1 MPSQKLTDSFIRNF
15 STDKSRVEISDELK
29 PGLVLRVSKKG
40 NKTFVYRYRVH
51 GTSKRYTIGKYPI
64 ISLSKARTLA
74 DELYLQAKQEK
85 DPQKEKMLSRRREI
99 ITIKDLADTYK
110 KRHLPTLKKSTRE
123 DYKRRIDNFIVSEIG
138 DIEINELSRI
148 NIIEFLEEIAE
159 DAPIQSNRVRAILSS
174 MYSFGMKKALCEFNP
189 VSTVKPLGEENTR
202 DRVYSEKEIA
212 ELWKAFELENTP
224 FQQVFKMLLITG
236 QRLGETRRM
245 KWTDINN
252 DTWIIPE
259 EETKAKRTHYVPLSE
274 FALELLEEMK
284 EINGDS
290 DYVFQSTAKVNEP
303 IGWLQHSA
311 VRVSKASKVTDFRIH
326 DLRRTS
332 ASFMAKMGVNRTV
345 LGKVLN
351 HKGLAGDSKV
361 TAVYDRHDYMNEKRV
376 ALENWTIH
384 LKGIINGAETK
395 ANVYKIGS

>member
-1 MPSQKLTDSFIRNF
+1 MPKQKLTDSFIRNC
-15 STDKSRVEISDELK
+15 STSESRVEISDELK
-29 PGLVLRVSKKG
+29 TGLVLRVSKAG
-40 NKTFVYRYRVH
+40 SKTFVFRYRVN
-51 GTSKRYTIGKYPI
+51 GTSKRYTIGKYPMV
-64 ISLSKARTLA
+64 SLSKARTMA
-74 DELYLQAKQEK
+74 DELYIQAKQEI

-99 ITIKDLADTYK
+99 ITISDLAESYK
-110 KRHLPTLKKSTRE
+110 ERHLPTLKKSTQE
-123 DYKRRIDNFIVSEIG
+123 DYKRRIDNFIVSSIG
-138 DIEINELSRI
+138 NIEIQELSRVH
-148 NIIEFLEEIAE
+148 IIEFLEEIAE
-159 DAPIQSNRVRAILSS
+159 EAPIQSNRVRAILSS
-174 MYSFGMKKALCEFNP
+174 MCSFGMKKALCEFNP

-202 DRVYSEKEIA
+202 DRVYSEKEII

-245 KWTDINN
+245 KWADINN

-284 EINGDS
+284 EINSDS
-290 DYVFQSTAKVNEP
+290 DYVFQSPAKVNEP

-311 VRVSKASKVTDFRIH
+311 VRVSKASKVSDFRIH

-361 TAVYDRHDYMNEKRV
+361 TAVYDRHDYMDEKRI
-376 ALENWTIH
+376 AIENWAYQLESI
-384 LKGIINGAETK
+384 LNGKKTK
-395 ANVYKIGS
+395 IYKIA